1 MSYNPGTFRCFRL
14 LFTGYNPYGSC
25 LGYSVDLS
33 QIELFGSLYSLYKLK
48 CSFTI
53 KDALFVNYSNFAQ
66 MKFFIFGLLREGK
79 KSKKCTKIAK
89 NLIFS
94 PREVGTDYTF
104 QVEQF

>member
-1 MSYNPGTFRCFRL
+1 MDKNVGFFLIIPLSYL
-14 LFTGYNPYGSC
+14 
-25 LGYSVDLS
+25 
-33 QIELFGSLYSLYKLK
+33 
-48 CSFTI
+48 

-66 MKFFIFGLLREGK
+66 MKFFIFGLLPEGK